1 MTEGST
7 AVETVG
13 GATTV
18 GGSADTEAL
27 DRSAPPARRP
37 DPGVELP
44 PDRFLN
50 RELSWLDFGSRL
62 LELADDDSLPLL
74 ERVKFLAIFSDGLDE
89 FFQVR
94 VAGLEDQVAAG
105 LRSRSPDGMRPLEQL
120 DAITTRVTDL
130 VDRQS
135 HIFLDRVVPLLAEAG
150 VVLSDWHSLDEDD
163 RTYLVEVFH
172 QQIFPVLTPLAV
184 DPGHPFPY
192 ISNLSLN
199 LVVRVVDPAT
209 TESRIAR
216 VKVPPLLPRFVVM
229 PDGERFVPLEQVIA
243 AHLDMLFPS
252 MTIGE
257 HYAFR
262 VTRNADLS
270 VGQDEAGDL
279 LAAVELELQRRRFGE
294 AVRLEIAADAT
305 PAIRD
310 LLVAEVDVP
319 PESVYAMDGP
329 IDLSGLWAVAGL
341 DRPDLSVDPW
351 LPITA
356 PPLAPPM
363 GTPISLALPVGAPS
377 VAGAPLGIPPLATGP
392 LAAAQVTAAPLA
404 AAQVRKVGGAP
415 FAAAPVTPAPP
426 VTPATPAPASA
437 QEPAQRSASAQEQPE
452 RSVSARTTAQQTTSA
467 QTQRP
472 VSASTTAQRADGYP
486 DIFAVLRDQDVLV
499 HHPYDSFATSIEAF
513 VGQAADDPD
522 VLAIKQTL
530 YRTSGDSPIVAALI
544 RASQLGKQ
552 VAALVEVQAR
562 FDEQANIAWARALEE
577 AGVHV
582 IYGLAGLKTH
592 SKTALVA
599 RREADGVRR
608 YCHIGTGNYNSRTAL
623 NYEDLGLLTSDEEL
637 ATDVGNLFNYLT
649 GFSRQTDYQ
658 RLVIAPVSLRNQLMD
673 WIDAE
678 ARAGSDGR
686 IILKANGLTDPAV
699 IDALYRAS
707 GAGVS
712 IDLIIRGRCCLRPGV
727 PGLSENIRVRSIV
740 GRFLEHSRVY
750 RFGGVGDR
758 PVQITLGS
766 ADLMERNLDRRIEA
780 MVPIESPDLQER
792 LVRVLDLALIDDA
805 NTWSLH
811 GDGTWTRVSPGT
823 GVSLQDHLRQ
833 DALRRARRSVHPDP
847 LGPVIPP
854 AAGRRAR
861 WLSLRWWRRLVGGR
875 RHPAS
880 RA

>member
-7 AVETVG
+7 AVGSVVG
-13 GATTV
+13 VTTTGGPNGAAV
-18 GGSADTEAL
+18 PISGAPHPLAGPSDAEA
-27 DRSAPPARRP
+27 
-37 DPGVELP
+37 ELP
-44 PDRFLN
+44 RGRFLN
-50 RELSWLDFGSRL
+50 RELSWLEFGARL
-62 LELADDDSLPLL
+62 LELAEDDTLPLF
-74 ERVKFLAIFSDGLDE
+74 ERVKFLAIFADGLDE

-105 LRSRSPDGMRPLEQL
+105 LRTRSADGMRPLEQL
-120 DAITTRVTDL
+120 EAITAQVTDL

-150 VVLSDWHSLDEDD
+150 VVLSDWHTLDEDD
-163 RTYLVEVFH
+163 RTYLVDVFH

-199 LVVRVVDPAT
+199 LVVRVVDPVSS
-209 TESRIAR
+209 ESRIAR

-243 AHLDMLFPS
+243 AHLDMLFPA

-310 LLVAEVDVP
+310 LLVSEVDVP
-319 PESVYAMDGP
+319 PESVYAVDGP

-341 DRPDLSVDPW
+341 DRPDLSVEPW
-351 LPITA
+351 IPITA
-356 PPLAPPM
+356 PPLAS
-363 GTPISLALPVGAPS
+363 TPV
-377 VAGAPLGIPPLATGP
+377 V
-392 LAAAQVTAAPLA
+392 
-404 AAQVRKVGGAP
+404 
-415 FAAAPVTPAPP
+415 APVPAPTG
-426 VTPATPAPASA
+426 VLAVAPGLGAASA
-437 QEPAQRSASAQEQPE
+437 
-452 RSVSARTTAQQTTSA
+452 V
-467 QTQRP
+467 
-472 VSASTTAQRADGYP
+472 

-499 HHPYDSFATSIEAF
+499 HHPYDSFTTSIEAF
-513 VGQAADDPD
+513 IGQAADDPD

-530 YRTSGDSPIVAALI
+530 YRTSGDSPIVASLI
-544 RASQLGKQ
+544 RASRSGKQ
-552 VAALVEVQAR
+552 VAALVELQAR

-582 IYGLAGLKTH
+582 VYGLAGLKTH

-599 RREADGVRR
+599 RREEDGVRR

-623 NYEDLGLLTSDEEL
+623 NYEDLGLLTSNEDI
-637 ATDVGNLFNYLT
+637 AIDVGNMFNYLT
-649 GFSRQTDYQ
+649 GYSRPTAYQ
-658 RLVIAPVSLRNQLMD
+658 NLVVAPVSLRSQLTE
-673 WIDAE
+673 WIDRE
-678 ARAGSDGR
+678 ALAGPEGR

-699 IDALYRAS
+699 IDRLYRAS
-707 GAGVS
+707 AAGVS
-712 IDLIIRGRCCLRPGV
+712 IDLIIRSRCCLRPGV

-758 PVQITLGS
+758 PLLITLGS

-780 MVPIESPDLQER
+780 TVPIEAPDLQKR
-792 LVRVLDLALIDDA
+792 LAALLDLALLDDA
-805 NTWSLH
+805 NTWTLQ
-811 GDGTWTRVSPGT
+811 GDGTWIRVPPGI
-823 GVSLQDHLRQ
+823 GVSLQDTLRQ
-833 DALRRARRSVHPDP
+833 DALTRAETRTDVRTA
-847 LGPVIPP
+847 IPP
-854 AAGRRAR
+854 RPPSEGRRFR
-861 WLSLRWWRRLVGGR
+861 WYSPRHWRRLFVGR
-875 RHPAS
+875 RHPS
-880 RA
+880 SPT